1 MKEHRHSGI
10 VDDGCQGRAHL
21 WCLLKRRGF
30 ALVGMLFLLAACSTA
45 PITGRKQPM
54 LVGTGQENAL
64 GLEAYRE
71 VLRKEPITQDPRA
84 TEPVRRIVRR
94 LAAVADRR
102 DFRWEVSVIKKDTT
116 ANAFVLPGGK
126 IAVYTGIFP
135 IAQTEAGLAMILGHE
150 VGHAIARHGGE
161 RMSQQLGVQAVGE
174 ALAIGLQSSPQ
185 VNTIMAVYGVGSQVG
200 FLLPY
205 SRVHESEADRIG
217 MVLAAK
223 AGYDPRV
230 AIDVWQRMAAL
241 PGTRPPEFLSTHPNP
256 ETRIEDIRQFLPQA
270 IAQFRPH
277 PDAGDTP
284 LPTPEQVGLLR

>member
-1 MKEHRHSGI
+1 M
-10 VDDGCQGRAHL
+10 
-21 WCLLKRRGF
+21 LL
-30 ALVGMLFLLAACSTA
+30 LLAACSTT
-45 PITGRKQPM
+45 PITGRKQLM

-71 VLRKEPITQDPRA
+71 VLRKEPITQDPRV
-84 TEPVRRIVRR
+84 TEPVRRIVSR

-102 DFRWEVSVIKKDTT
+102 DFRWEVSVIKKDKM

-126 IAVYTGIFP
+126 IAVYTGIFS
-135 IAQTEAGLAMILGHE
+135 IAQTEAGLAIILGHE

-161 RMSQQLGVQAVGE
+161 RMSQQLGVKAVGA
-174 ALAIGLQSSPQ
+174 ALELGLQSSPYG
-185 VNTIMAVYGVGSQVG
+185 NSIMAAYGVGSQVG

-223 AGYDPRV
+223 AGYDPRI
-230 AIDVWQRMAAL
+230 AIDVWKRMAAL
-241 PGTRPPEFLSTHPNP
+241 PGTRPPEFLSTHPNT

-277 PDAGDTP
+277 PDAGDTL